1 MTLLMIALAALAL
14 WGAVA
19 TVVAVVRNGRGA
31 RQPQ

>member
-19 TVVAVVRNGRGA
+19 TVVAVVRNGRA
-31 RQPQ
+31 TRPE